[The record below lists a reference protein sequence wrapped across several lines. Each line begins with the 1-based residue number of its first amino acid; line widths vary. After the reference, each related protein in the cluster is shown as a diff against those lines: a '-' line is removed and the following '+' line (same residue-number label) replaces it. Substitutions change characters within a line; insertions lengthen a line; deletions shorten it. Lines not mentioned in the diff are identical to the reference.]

1 MKINYVEK
9 ESIAASIG
17 LKPGD
22 RLESIDGSRVK
33 DIIDYRF
40 KVTDEKILLK
50 VKQDGEINEY
60 DIEKDVDDNLGLGF
74 DDFKIRGCANDCVFC
89 FVDQNPT
96 GMRDGLYFR
105 DGDFR
110 MSFLHG
116 HFITMT
122 NMGWKELKRIVEQ
135 RLSPLYV
142 SVHVTDPDKRLE
154 MFLYGK
160 DDFLMKKFEYLA
172 ENGIELH
179 AQVVLCPGW
188 NDGKFLEKTVE
199 DIYSFRPNALS
210 MSIVPVGLTKHRD
223 GLPNLPR
230 VTAEYARS
238 FIPIGKQL
246 SAKYR
251 QENGKN
257 FVFLSDEWFL
267 KIGAALPNQNYYAGH
282 DLQENGVGQV
292 VHFMADWQGNI
303 ADYSS
308 GLKKPTSITIC
319 TGTLIADY
327 FNTNFIP
334 LLKTVS
340 NLDVKLKSIN
350 NTFFGEDDVTVSG
363 LLTGQDII
371 TQLADQELG
380 DMDLFSNRILN

>member
-50 VKQDGEINEY
+50 VQQGGEIKEY

-116 HFITMT
+116 HFVTMT

-142 SVHVTDPDKRLE
+142 SVHVTDPDKRL
-154 MFLYGK
+154 
-160 DDFLMKKFEYLA
+160 
-172 ENGIELH
+172 
-179 AQVVLCPGW
+179 
-188 NDGKFLEKTVE
+188 
-199 DIYSFRPNALS
+199 
-210 MSIVPVGLTKHRD
+210 
-223 GLPNLPR
+223 
-230 VTAEYARS
+230 
-238 FIPIGKQL
+238 
-246 SAKYR
+246 
-251 QENGKN
+251 
-257 FVFLSDEWFL
+257 
-267 KIGAALPNQNYYAGH
+267 
-282 DLQENGVGQV
+282 
-292 VHFMADWQGNI
+292 
-303 ADYSS
+303 
-308 GLKKPTSITIC
+308 
-319 TGTLIADY
+319 
-327 FNTNFIP
+327 
-334 LLKTVS
+334 
-340 NLDVKLKSIN
+340 
-350 NTFFGEDDVTVSG
+350 
-363 LLTGQDII
+363 
-371 TQLADQELG
+371 
-380 DMDLFSNRILN
+380 